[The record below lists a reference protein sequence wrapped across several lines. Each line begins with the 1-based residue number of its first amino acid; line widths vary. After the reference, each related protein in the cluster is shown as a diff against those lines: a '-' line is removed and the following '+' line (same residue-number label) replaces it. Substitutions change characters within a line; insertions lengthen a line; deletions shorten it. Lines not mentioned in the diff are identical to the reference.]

1 MMGGHR
7 EAGASIAT
15 RKMKI
20 SESLQQLIAELEE
33 SDRRLRQ
40 KVDGLV
46 GAADRIIESVDRA
59 LQED

>member
-1 MMGGHR
+1 
-7 EAGASIAT
+7 
-15 RKMKI
+15 MKI